1 MVSKKF
7 FEKMQMYLFDDPKD
21 LEKVQ
26 FTEKE
31 LELKKR
37 YMTVFTYWFDKPT
50 FSEKKI
56 IDFMIRDLGVAR
68 TQAYRDLHKIKIL
81 LGNVRNA
88 SKEWHRYKVIAM
100 LDRAYELAESRNDAT
115 AMISAADKL
124 AKYTQLDKEEG
135 EKIPYDQIVPQ
146 TFEPTTDVSVLGLEP
161 ITNLK
166 ERQEKL
172 RLKYGGQ
179 PVEEAVIIEQTDG
192 NDGKEKDLLQ

>member
-7 FEKMQMYLFDDPKD
+7 FEKMQLYLFDDPKD
-21 LEKVQ
+21 LDKID

-50 FSEKKI
+50 LSEKKI

-100 LDRAYELAESRNDAT
+100 LDKAYELAELRNDAM

-146 TFEPTTDVSVLGLEP
+146 SFEPTGDVSVLGLEP
-161 ITNLK
+161 INNLA
-166 ERQEKL
+166 ERQRKL
-172 RLKYGGQ
+172 REKYGGQ
-179 PVEEAVIIEQTDG
+179 PVEEAVVIEQTTDG
-192 NDGKEKDLLQ
+192 NNGEEEGLL